1 VSESPFPTS
10 SQDDPTCAAPA
21 PEQHDVCQPRIRRR
35 LLAVRR
41 PGGDECTVGV
51 AAGRLGI
58 RVVDAPD
65 EQAAA
70 DYLERNVAACV
81 VIDATDP
88 QIDVLGAVTH
98 LTTVRDEVPVVVIG
112 DEQDPLGAVAV
123 VQAGAQD
130 YLYAGDTDGVAL
142 ERAIRHSIDRHRTRT
157 QLRHLAL
164 HDQLTGAANRALFAD
179 RLDLALKRR
188 EREGGDIAVLFI
200 DIDGFKRINDH
211 LGHSAGDRA
220 LRAAAGR
227 MQSAIR
233 PADTLAR
240 LGGDEFTVLCD
251 GLPDVATPMAIAE
264 RIAAVLGEPLAIG
277 DTEVVLRTSVGVTVT
292 GYGQRH
298 TAERLVHEA
307 DQAMHAAKQRGGG
320 RIELF
325 DAESQRRN
333 GNGLIL
339 ETDLRHSIPGD
350 LRAVY
355 QPQVR
360 LCDGS
365 IAGVEALV
373 RWDHPDRG
381 VVSPGEF
388 IPIAEESGLILP
400 IGRWM
405 LTEACAE
412 AARLGELDGRHSRMS
427 VNVSARQFAD
437 PALVSDVEY
446 ALSESGLPPERLQLE
461 LTESILIHDLSAGV
475 EVVERLKELGVS
487 IALDDFG
494 KGYSSLSYLKAL
506 PIDVIKI
513 DRSFVKGLPDCR
525 EDLAIVSAVVS
536 FAGALGMDVLAE
548 GVETEAHRE
557 SLLELGC
564 DHAQGFLFYRPLD
577 LADLRA
583 VWRG

>member
-1 VSESPFPTS
+1 
-10 SQDDPTCAAPA
+10 
-21 PEQHDVCQPRIRRR
+21 
-35 LLAVRR
+35 VRR
-41 PGGDECTVGV
+41 PGGDDGAV
-51 AAGRLGI
+51 AIAADRLGI
-58 RVVDAPD
+58 RVVDTDD
-65 EQAAA
+65 ERAAA
-70 DYLERNVAACV
+70 RFLETNIAACV
-81 VIDATDP
+81 VLDATDP
-88 QIDVLGAVTH
+88 RIDVLDAVGC
-98 LTTVRDEVPVVVIG
+98 LTAVREEVPVVVIG
-112 DEQDPLGAVAV
+112 GQEDPVGAVAA

-130 YLYAGDTDGVAL
+130 YLYASGVDGVSL
-142 ERAIRHSIDRHRTRT
+142 ERAIRHAIDRHRTRM
-157 QLRHLAL
+157 QLKHLAL
-164 HDQLTGAANRALFAD
+164 HDQLTGVANRALFAD
-179 RLDLALKRR
+179 RLDLALRRR

-211 LGHSAGDRA
+211 LGHGGGDRA
-220 LRAAAGR
+220 LRTAADR

-251 GLPDVATPMAIAE
+251 GLPDAQTPLAIAE
-264 RIAAVLGEPLAIG
+264 RIAARLAEPIALG
-277 DTEVVLRTSVGVTVT
+277 DTEVVLRASVGIAMTT
-292 GYGQRH
+292 NGEGN
-298 TAERLVHEA
+298 TAERLLHES
-307 DQAMHAAKQRGGG
+307 DQAMYEAKQRGGG
-320 RIELF
+320 RVEMF
-325 DAESQRRN
+325 EPRRSRPI
-333 GNGLIL
+333 GNGIVL
-339 ETDLRHSIPGD
+339 ESDLRRSIPGD

-360 LCDGS
+360 LSDGS
-365 IAGVEALV
+365 IAGAEALV
-373 RWDHPDRG
+373 RWDHPERG

-388 IPIAEESGLILP
+388 IPIAEQTGLILP

-412 AARLGELDGRHSRMS
+412 GARLGQIPGRPSRIS

-437 PALVSDVEY
+437 PSLIGDVEF

-475 EVVERLKELGVS
+475 EVVERLKQLGVS

-513 DRSFVKGLPDCR
+513 DRSFVSGLPDCR

-548 GVETEAHRE
+548 GVETQAHVDA
-557 SLLELGC
+557 LLELGC

-577 LADLRA
+577 VEDLRA
-583 VWRG
+583 VWRA

>member
-1 VSESPFPTS
+1 MTQPPSSSPS
-10 SQDDPTCAAPA
+10 AEAASCAPA
-21 PEQHDVCQPRIRRR
+21 PEQADVCQPRIRRR

-41 PGGDECTVGV
+41 PAGDDGAVAV
-51 AAGRLGI
+51 AADRLGI
-58 RVVDAPD
+58 RVVDTDD
-65 EQAAA
+65 EQAAERF
-70 DYLERNVAACV
+70 LESNIAACV
-81 VIDATDP
+81 VLDATDP
-88 QIDVLGAVTH
+88 RIDVLGAVGR
-98 LTTVRDEVPVVVIG
+98 LTAVREEVPVVVIG
-112 DEQDPLGAVAV
+112 GEEDPVGAVAA

-130 YLYAGDTDGVAL
+130 YLYATGIDGVSL
-142 ERAIRHSIDRHRTRT
+142 ERAIRHAIDRQRTRM
-157 QLRHLAL
+157 QLKYLAL
-164 HDQLTGAANRALFAD
+164 HDQLTGVANRALFAD
-179 RLDLALKRR
+179 RLDLALRRR
-188 EREGGDIAVLFI
+188 ERDGGDIAVLFI

-211 LGHSAGDRA
+211 MGHGGGDRA
-220 LRAAAGR
+220 LRTAADR

-251 GLPDVATPMAIAE
+251 GLPDSQTPVAIAE
-264 RIAAVLGEPLAIG
+264 RIAARLAEPIPLGDA
-277 DTEVVLRTSVGVTVT
+277 EVVLRSSVGIAVTT
-292 GYGQRH
+292 NGEPH
-298 TAERLVHEA
+298 NAERLLHES
-307 DQAMHAAKQRGGG
+307 DRAMHEAKQRGGG
-320 RIELF
+320 RVQLF
-325 DAESQRRN
+325 ESCLSRPV
-333 GNGLIL
+333 GNGIAL
-339 ETDLRHSIPGD
+339 ESDLRRSIPGD

-360 LCDGS
+360 LADGS
-365 IAGVEALV
+365 IAGAEALV
-373 RWDHPDRG
+373 RWDHPQRG

-388 IPIAEESGLILP
+388 IPIAEQSGLILP
-400 IGRWM
+400 LGRWM

-412 AARLGELDGRHSRMS
+412 GARLGEIPGRPSRIS

-437 PALVSDVEY
+437 PSLIADVES
-446 ALSESGLPPERLQLE
+446 ALSDAGLPPERLQLE

-513 DRSFVKGLPDCR
+513 DRSFVSGLPDCR

-548 GVETEAHRE
+548 GVETQAHVDA
-557 SLLELGC
+557 LLELGC

-577 LADLRA
+577 VEDLRA
-583 VWRG
+583 VWRA

>member
-1 VSESPFPTS
+1 V
-10 SQDDPTCAAPA
+10 
-21 PEQHDVCQPRIRRR
+21 PEQADVCQPRIRRR

-41 PGGDECTVGV
+41 PAGDDGAVAV
-51 AAGRLGI
+51 AADRLGI
-58 RVVDAPD
+58 RLVDTDD
-65 EQAAA
+65 EQAATEF
-70 DYLERNVAACV
+70 LERNIAACV
-81 VIDATDP
+81 VLDATRP
-88 QIDVLGAVTH
+88 GLDVLDAVGR
-98 LTTVRDEVPVVVIG
+98 LTTVREEVPVVVIG
-112 DEQDPLGAVAV
+112 GEEDPAGAVAV

-130 YLYAGDTDGVAL
+130 YLYADGIDGVSL
-142 ERAIRHSIDRHRTRT
+142 ERAIRHAIDRHRTRT
-157 QLRHLAL
+157 QLKHLAL
-164 HDQLTGAANRALFAD
+164 HDQLTGVANRALFAD
-179 RLDLALKRR
+179 RLDLALRRR

-211 LGHSAGDRA
+211 LGHSGGDRA
-220 LRAAAGR
+220 LRTAADR

-251 GLPDVATPMAIAE
+251 GLPDAQTPIAIAE
-264 RIAAVLGEPLAIG
+264 RIAARLAEPIALG
-277 DTEVVLRTSVGVTVT
+277 DTEVVLRASVGIAVTT
-292 GYGQRH
+292 NGKSH
-298 TAERLVHEA
+298 NPERLVHEA
-307 DQAMHAAKQRGGG
+307 DQAMHEAKQRGGG
-320 RIELF
+320 RVQLF
-325 DAESQRRN
+325 EPGLRRPA
-333 GNGLIL
+333 GNGIVL
-339 ETDLRHSIPGD
+339 ESDLRRSIPGD

-355 QPQVR
+355 QPQVS

-365 IAGVEALV
+365 IVGAEALV
-373 RWDHPDRG
+373 RWDHPHRG

-388 IPIAEESGLILP
+388 IPIAEQSGLILEL
-400 IGRWM
+400 GRWM

-412 AARLGELDGRHSRMS
+412 GARLGEIAGRPSRIS

-437 PALVSDVEY
+437 PSLIADVES
-446 ALSESGLPPERLQLE
+446 ALSESGLAPERLQLE

-513 DRSFVKGLPDCR
+513 DRSFVSDLPDCR

-548 GVETEAHRE
+548 GVETQAHVDA
-557 SLLELGC
+557 LLELGC
-564 DHAQGFLFYRPLD
+564 DHAQGFLFHRPLD
-577 LADLRA
+577 VEDLRA
-583 VWRG
+583 VWRA